1 MLPSQSLLQ
10 AFSRLEDPRCR
21 RGVRH
26 PFAGMVVLMLLGMLA
41 RIREMEVLVRWA
53 TVHWDQLREALG
65 FDRDQPPCARP
76 SAARWPNAAS
86 QSFRLPGTHGCEP
99 ALRKR
104 RLAGWS
110 PWMARPPNK
119 DATITAVRCTCCTSL
134 CMTCKQSL
142 ANGRPERRR
151 PTNQWFCGDTWK
163 NCSPPTRCCGCLPAT
178 RCMRNVLWWSCCALR
193 AAIICCKLKP
203 IREIPWTRYRT
214 VFPSSRRVRPLRKPP
229 IKGGSRRNAPP
240 VGRSG
245 QRGLH
250 S

>member
-65 FDRDQPPCARP
+65 FDRDQPPCATTISRTLAQCRVAEFQTAWNAWLRACVTEASTSGVVAVDGKTAKQGRDDNGSPLHMLHVFVHDLQTVIGQWSTGAEKTNEPMVLRRHLEELLAAYPMLRLFTGDALYAQRP
-76 SAARWPNAAS
+76 
-86 QSFRLPGTHGCEP
+86 LVE
-99 ALRKR
+99 L
-104 RLAGWS
+104 
-110 PWMARPPNK
+110 
-119 DATITAVRCTCCTSL
+119 L
-134 CMTCKQSL
+134 CI
-142 ANGRPERRR
+142 
-151 PTNQWFCGDTWK
+151 
-163 NCSPPTRCCGCLPAT
+163 
-178 RCMRNVLWWSCCALR
+178 R